1 MYPLLNTPDN
11 KKGNTMGLNRI
22 VDVMLALVSVAA
34 ITAVVRAPN
43 SASVIKEFGSAFSGS
58 IRAATG
64 A

>member
-1 MYPLLNTPDN
+1 
-11 KKGNTMGLNRI
+11 MGLNRI

-43 SASVIKEFGSAFSGS
+43 SAAVIKEFGAAFSGS

-64 A
+64 S

>member
-1 MYPLLNTPDN
+1 
-11 KKGNTMGLNRI
+11 MGLNRI

-43 SASVIKEFGSAFSGS
+43 SANVIKEFGNAFSGS

-64 A
+64 S